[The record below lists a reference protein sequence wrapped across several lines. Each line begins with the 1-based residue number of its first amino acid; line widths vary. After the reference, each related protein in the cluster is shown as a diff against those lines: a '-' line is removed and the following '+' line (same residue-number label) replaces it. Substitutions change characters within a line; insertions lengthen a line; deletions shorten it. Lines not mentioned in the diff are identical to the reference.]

1 MGGQAPE
8 DKHPIAFY
16 IRGRF
21 HSPSPCPPQVYRA
34 RLREGGREVAVKVQ
48 RPGVKESIALDI
60 YILRS
65 LAVVIRRVRKINS
78 DLGEIL
84 DEVGGL
90 SHIR

>member
-1 MGGQAPE
+1 M
-8 DKHPIAFY
+8 
-16 IRGRF
+16 
-21 HSPSPCPPQVYRA
+21 
-34 RLREGGREVAVKVQ
+34 KVQ

-84 DEVGGL
+84 DEVGCF
-90 SHIR
+90 SHIS

>member
-1 MGGQAPE
+1 M
-8 DKHPIAFY
+8 
-16 IRGRF
+16 
-21 HSPSPCPPQVYRA
+21 
-34 RLREGGREVAVKVQ
+34 KVQ

-84 DEVGGL
+84 DEVCGL
-90 SHIR
+90 NHRRRVSVLHYMAVDTEHPSGTSFHM

>member
-1 MGGQAPE
+1 M
-8 DKHPIAFY
+8 
-16 IRGRF
+16 
-21 HSPSPCPPQVYRA
+21 
-34 RLREGGREVAVKVQ
+34 REGGREVAVKVQ

-65 LAVVIRRVRKINS
+65 LAVVIRRVRRINS

-90 SHIR
+90 SHME